1 MKHEATLTLPGG
13 NWTVIIEDDE
23 LISCRHGVSSHGLP
37 EAPGNHPILCALRAY
52 AGGDLLA
59 LDEIPVAQ
67 PGGEFHA
74 VVREVMRRIPPGCT
88 VSYSELA
95 AMAGRPAAARAAAGA
110 CARNQVAVV
119 VPCHRVIRGDGGL
132 GGYAYGLGVK
142 ETLLAFEREHA
153 GKGRDAVVFDRT
165 RFLHID

>member
-1 MKHEATLTLPGG
+1 MKHEAILALPGG
-13 NWTVIIEDDE
+13 DWTIIIEDDE

-119 VPCHRVIRGDGGL
+119 IPCHRVIRGDGGL
-132 GGYAYGLGVK
+132 GGYAYGLDVK

-153 GKGRDAVVFDRT
+153 GKRPGCGGF
-165 RFLHID
+165 

>member
-1 MKHEATLTLPGG
+1 MKHETTLVLPGG
-13 NWTVIIEDDE
+13 DWTVIIEDDE
-23 LISCRHGVSSHGLP
+23 LISCRHGASSQGLP
-37 EAPGNHPILCALRAY
+37 AVLGNHPILRALRAY

-67 PGGEFHA
+67 PGGEFHTA
-74 VVREVMRRIPPGCT
+74 VREAMRRIPPGRT

-110 CARNQVAVV
+110 CARNRVAVV

-132 GGYAYGLGVK
+132 GGYAYGLEVK
-142 ETLLAFEREHA
+142 QALLDFERRHA
-153 GKGRDAVVFDRT
+153 
-165 RFLHID
+165 

>member
-1 MKHEATLTLPGG
+1 VKHETTLVLPGG
-13 NWTVIIEDDE
+13 DWTVIIEDDE
-23 LISCRHGVSSHGLP
+23 LISCRHGASSQGLP
-37 EAPGNHPILCALRAY
+37 AVPGNHPILRALRAY

-67 PGGEFHA
+67 PGGEFHTA
-74 VVREVMRRIPPGCT
+74 VREAMRRIPPGRT

-110 CARNQVAVV
+110 CARNRVAVV

-132 GGYAYGLGVK
+132 GGYAYGLEVK
-142 ETLLAFEREHA
+142 QALLDFERRHA
-153 GKGRDAVVFDRT
+153 
-165 RFLHID
+165 

>member
-1 MKHEATLTLPGG
+1 MKHETTLVLPGG
-13 NWTVIIEDDE
+13 DWTVIIEDDE
-23 LISCRHGVSSHGLP
+23 LISCRHGVSPQGLP
-37 EAPGNHPILCALRAY
+37 AAPGNHPILRALRAY

-67 PGGEFHA
+67 PGGEFHTA
-74 VVREVMRRIPPGCT
+74 VREAMRRIPPGRT

-110 CARNQVAVV
+110 CARNRVAVV

-132 GGYAYGLGVK
+132 GGYAYGLEVK
-142 ETLLAFEREHA
+142 QALLDFERRHA
-153 GKGRDAVVFDRT
+153 
-165 RFLHID
+165 

>member
-1 MKHEATLTLPGG
+1 MKHEAIITLPGG
-13 NWTVIIEDDE
+13 NWTVIIEDNE
-23 LISCRHGVSSHGLP
+23 LISCRHGVSSRGLP
-37 EAPGNHPILCALRAY
+37 EAPGDHPILCALRAY

-67 PGGEFHA
+67 PGGEFHT

-110 CARNQVAVV
+110 CAHNQVAVV
-119 VPCHRVIRGDGGL
+119 VPCHRVIR
-132 GGYAYGLGVK
+132 ASGVVGEYHWHTSRK
-142 ETLLAFEREHA
+142 LALLSTELAMVR
-153 GKGRDAVVFDRT
+153 
-165 RFLHID
+165 

>member
-1 MKHEATLTLPGG
+1 MKHEAILALPGG
-13 NWTVIIEDDE
+13 DWTIIIEDDE
-23 LISCRHGVSSHGLP
+23 LTSCRHGVSPQGLS
-37 EAPGNHPILCALRAY
+37 AVPGNHPILRALRAY

-67 PGGEFHA
+67 PGGEFHTA
-74 VVREVMRRIPPGCT
+74 VREAMRRIPPGRT

-110 CARNQVAVV
+110 CARNRVAVV

-132 GGYAYGLGVK
+132 GGYAYGLEVK
-142 ETLLAFEREHA
+142 QALLDFERRHA
-153 GKGRDAVVFDRT
+153 
-165 RFLHID
+165 